1 RAAGRGA
8 APGALHSD
16 PGAGELPGRERE
28 KRTSKTAE
36 VPMTPFDLTGP
47 EFLTLYAV
55 VVGVAV
61 VAGVLLR
68 RSLRGPA
75 DPPLETPRL
84 DPYEAAHLAGGAT
97 LAVNA
102 AVARLVHADVLKLDE
117 SSGTLHRHGEL
128 PADAHPLE
136 KAAYDANLEA
146 LTVRE
151 LRVAVA
157 PEAAKIRER
166 LEQLGLE
173 LPAEQA
179 SKARWWPVLLM
190 LAVTAFGGVKI
201 LV

>member
-1 RAAGRGA
+1 
-8 APGALHSD
+8 
-16 PGAGELPGRERE
+16 
-28 KRTSKTAE
+28 
-36 VPMTPFDLTGP
+36 
-47 EFLTLYAV
+47 
-55 VVGVAV
+55 
-61 VAGVLLR
+61 
-68 RSLRGPA
+68 
-75 DPPLETPRL
+75 
-84 DPYEAAHLAGGAT
+84 
-97 LAVNA
+97 
-102 AVARLVHADVLKLDE
+102 HADVLKLDE
-117 SSGTLHRHGEL
+117 SSGKLHRHGEL

-201 LV
+201 LVGLSRGKPVLFLVLACAATLAVTIFGFGRRVTRSVRGDRVLNQLRQRHAALQVAAQKAPSTLGGVDVP